1 MHVFGTDNA
10 GGNLWTNMNFFRGH
24 KHFTMQAVEKGI
36 YRAGDKFRVP
46 QDGYYSI
53 QGYFR
58 MDTTVDEK
66 WVAIYSDA
74 QTLIRAW
81 IMGEALDGDKDG
93 ITVSGIHFFR
103 RSAGYRLHSN
113 VSPKAE
119 AGEYN
124 HISISWVGGR

>member
-1 MHVFGTDNA
+1 
-10 GGNLWTNMNFFRGH
+10 
-24 KHFTMQAVEKGI
+24 
-36 YRAGDKFRVP
+36 
-46 QDGYYSI
+46 
-53 QGYFR
+53 

-103 RSAGYRLHSN
+103 RLVSRFIQRSEHQMTRLRCSHSCGDDAAN
-113 VSPKAE
+113 ASVRYLAQQSSK
-119 AGEYN
+119 G
-124 HISISWVGGR
+124 H